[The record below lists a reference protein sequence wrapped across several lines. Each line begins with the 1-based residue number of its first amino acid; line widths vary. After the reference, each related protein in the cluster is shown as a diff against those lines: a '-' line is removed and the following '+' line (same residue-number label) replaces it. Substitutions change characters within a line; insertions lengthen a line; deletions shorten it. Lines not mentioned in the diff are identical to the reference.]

1 MQDVMKLCDAVRET
15 AYAIHLYHGHG
26 HLEKVYENALVHR
39 LRKAG
44 FEVEQQKPLTVHDED
59 GTVVGEYFA
68 DLFLDGRLI
77 VELKACRA
85 IVEEHVAQVLDYL
98 RSARQEHGLLINFG
112 SPKFEIK
119 KYVFSGHK
127 PQTRS
132 RVLSLLLSFVPF
144 AFFRG

>member
-1 MQDVMKLCDAVRET
+1 MQDIMKLCDAVRET
-15 AYAIHLYHGHG
+15 AYAVHLYHGHG

-44 FEVEQQKPLTVHDED
+44 FEVEQQKPLTVSGED

-68 DLFLDGRLI
+68 DLFVDGRLI

-85 IVEEHVAQVLDYL
+85 IVEEHVAQILGYL

-119 KYVFSGHK
+119 KYALSERK
-127 PQTRS
+127 PQPGA
-132 RVLSLLLSFVPF
+132 RVVSMLFSFASF
-144 AFFRG
+144 ALFRG